1 MSEQNNKK
9 ALRRTV
15 ALLSG
20 VGILHFLP
28 KSAPQF
34 DELIPKALPGK
45 PRTWVYGSGV
55 AELLTALFLAIPK
68 TRKKAAYAA
77 AALFVAVFPGNI
89 TMAYRWRH
97 KSWWEQAIAYGR
109 LPLQIPMIT
118 RALKIAKAAK

>member
-1 MSEQNNKK
+1 MSTTKK
-9 ALRRTV
+9 DNALRRTV

-28 KSAPQF
+28 QTAPKF
-34 DELIPKALPGK
+34 DDLIPQALPGK

-68 TRKKAAYAA
+68 TRKQAAYAA

-118 RALKIAKAAK
+118 RVLKLAR